1 MTFTLVPAADTS
13 LPPLLFLPGWGFDGR
28 LVSLFSLFPG
38 RSLIVPR
45 QWVDPFAAA
54 AMLPDFLRRQG
65 VPVAV
70 VGWSMGAQLGLELA
84 LAHPEL
90 VASLTLVA
98 MRRSWPA
105 AEVALIRGELAADPG
120 HFMHGFYRKC
130 FLGYRA
136 AYHRFAESLEATY
149 LRDGNVSL
157 LGAGL
162 DYLEGFRLAE
172 SRVVT
177 VPLSVLHGGRDVVA
191 PIGDMVRLPGMTCE
205 IIPHGGHMVLLDR
218 WR

>member
-1 MTFTLVPAADTS
+1 MTFTLIPAADTS

-45 QWVDPFAAA
+45 QWIDPFAAA
-54 AMLPDFLRRQG
+54 AMLPELLRRQAA
-65 VPVAV
+65 PVTV

-98 MRRSWPA
+98 MRRIWPA
-105 AEVALIRGELAADPG
+105 DEIAQIKGELAADPVL
-120 HFMHGFYRKC
+120 FMRGFYRKC

-136 AYHRFAESLEATY
+136 AYQRFAEMLEEEY
-149 LRDGNVSL
+149 LRGCDVAL
-157 LGAGL
+157 LAAGL
-162 DYLEGFRLAE
+162 NYLAGFRLAGDP
-172 SRVVT
+172 VVT

-191 PIGDMVRLPGMTCE
+191 PVGDMVRLPGMTGE
-205 IIPHGGHMVLLDR
+205 IVPHGGHLVLLDR